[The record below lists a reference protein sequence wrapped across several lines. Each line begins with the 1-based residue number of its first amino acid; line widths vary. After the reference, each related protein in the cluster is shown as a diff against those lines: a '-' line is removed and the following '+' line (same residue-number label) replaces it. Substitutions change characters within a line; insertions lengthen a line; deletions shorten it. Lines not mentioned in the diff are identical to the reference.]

1 MVYTRCAVVLRAL
14 AGEGRIRIPEPTRRG
29 GGNRPA
35 GIDIE
40 VPPPVDVPAQAGLA
54 GNLCVVPA
62 ESREHRR
69 MLGAMLAREHP
80 EGAVRHVGPQLRY
93 LIGSDRGWLGGFV
106 FASSALSL
114 AARDRWIG
122 WDAAT
127 REARL
132 HLVVGLSR
140 FLVRPGIA
148 CRNLASRTLGL
159 CLRRLPAD
167 FLRVCGLSPALA
179 ETFVSPGLFGTSLRA
194 ANWIYVGETA
204 GRGRRSAAGGSVP
217 PKSIYMMPLAP
228 DWRRSLGGSEP
239 DFPLPLPPG
248 AALDPG
254 DGLDGEGWA
263 GREFGAAPLGDRR
276 LTRRLVRCVELQAK
290 SPSKTFFSAATGDQA
305 AVTGYYG
312 LFERPDD
319 SKATPEAILATHRAR
334 TEQRMRRQETVL
346 CIQDGTDLNFAT
358 HPLCEGLDRIGRNK
372 NSEGTLGLHLHSTLV
387 VSGDGIPLGVPRI
400 EFSSPEDEGPKS
412 GRWLRGWRDAG
423 TLKAGRARVISVMD
437 REGDIFELFAARR
450 DGDGPDLLV
459 RAQHNRGLGRGA
471 GKLFQMLRDSP
482 ERARIDI
489 PVERLS
495 ARNSARG
502 QSASPGRAGRVASA
516 ALRWM
521 EVDLP
526 VPEKRRGEF
535 GTRPCRM
542 QVVHAFEDCPP
553 EDTSPLEWTLLTTL
567 PVATTAQ
574 AQEVLRWYR
583 LRWRI
588 EDWHRILK
596 SGCKTEEVAFRA
608 ATRLK
613 RVAAINAVIAWRL
626 ATLTHLGRQTP
637 GLDAGVL
644 FSKAE
649 LAVLADFAAIRRA
662 RRPETLG
669 DAMTLVAMLGGYL
682 NRRNDP
688 PPGHQIQWDEQIRLA
703 QRAQLVE
710 DMQALGWDSG
720 VLKLVCPDKI

>member
-1 MVYTRCAVVLRAL
+1 MPL
-14 AGEGRIRIPEPTRRG
+14 

-54 GNLCVVPA
+54 GNLCVIPA

-93 LIGSDRGWLGGFV
+93 LIGSDHGWLGGFV

-114 AARDRWIG
+114 AARRPLDRMG
-122 WDAAT
+122 RGDARGETSPRGRAFAVPGPAGDCLSQPGVANPGPVPAAVAGGFLAGL
-127 REARL
+127 RPFAGAGRDLRLARL
-132 HLVVGLSR
+132 
-140 FLVRPGIA
+140 VRDQP
-148 CRNLASRTLGL
+148 
-159 CLRRLPAD
+159 
-167 FLRVCGLSPALA
+167 
-179 ETFVSPGLFGTSLRA
+179 
-194 ANWIYVGETA
+194 A
-204 GRGRRSAAGGSVP
+204 GRELDLCRRDRGPGTALGRRWLGAAEIDLHDAPCTG
-217 PKSIYMMPLAP
+217 LAP
-228 DWRRSLGGSEP
+228 ESRRV
-239 DFPLPLPPG
+239 
-248 AALDPG
+248 
-254 DGLDGEGWA
+254 GEGWA

-553 EDTSPLEWTLLTTL
+553 EGTSPLEWTLLTTL

-588 EDWHRILK
+588 EDWRRILK
-596 SGCKTEEVAFRA
+596 SGCRPR
-608 ATRLK
+608 RL
-613 RVAAINAVIAWRL
+613 RSAPPRGSRGWR
-626 ATLTHLGRQTP
+626 RSTP
-637 GLDAGVL
+637 
-644 FSKAE
+644 
-649 LAVLADFAAIRRA
+649 
-662 RRPETLG
+662 
-669 DAMTLVAMLGGYL
+669 
-682 NRRNDP
+682 
-688 PPGHQIQWDEQIRLA
+688 
-703 QRAQLVE
+703 
-710 DMQALGWDSG
+710 
-720 VLKLVCPDKI
+720 